1 MRPFTR
7 NKFNIEF
14 IVWRININLNS
25 RPGYFVKIQIPFNM
39 NLNFNRK
46 INIDINNCRKS
57 ELYIHINIS
66 IISKVQKIL

>member
-14 IVWRININLNS
+14 IVWMININLNS
-25 RPGYFVKIQIPFNM
+25 RPGYFVKIQISFNM

-57 ELYIHINIS
+57 ELYTHINIS
-66 IISKVQKIL
+66 II